1 MEARLTG
8 TVKWFSLAEGVG
20 LIDPDNHTQQDV
32 LVERSALVDRHSLE
46 KGERVVFDLRTT
58 ARGWEAAVTMMSQ
71 QILDLSM
78 SQGMAVIPLFIVPQS
93 FESLRCTIWL

>member
-8 TVKWFSLAEGVG
+8 TVKWFNLTEGVG
-20 LIDPDNHTQQDV
+20 LIDPDNHIQQDV

-58 ARGWEAAVTMMSQ
+58 SRGWEAAGVTVLGE
-71 QILDLSM
+71 LDGLV
-78 SQGMAVIPLFIVPQS
+78 AD
-93 FESLRCTIWL
+93 